1 MGKQTFFKREKKMFF
16 QIGQIPEI
24 ELGAEEGMR
33 SIRNLNLLDSVK

>member
-1 MGKQTFFKREKKMFF
+1 MFF

-33 SIRNLNLLDSVK
+33 SIRNFNLLDSVK